1 MKQIFALLL
10 ILLTA
15 GSCGSG
21 VKKEQS
27 ANELATQITLAV
39 TNYPLFFFTQA
50 IAGDKSEL
58 IFPVPGDTDPAYF
71 EPGADVVSTYQSAE
85 IIFIN
90 GAGYE
95 SWIDKVS
102 LPQRKI
108 VNTTSKVSDQYIRER
123 GMSHSHGP
131 DGEHDH
137 AETAF
142 TTWLD
147 QSIALEQAKLIYE
160 TLKNAYPESSQIFDA
175 NFKAL
180 KEELTALDTQMEKA
194 FSSWADASVSASHPV
209 YQYLGA
215 GYGLHIHSEHWEPG
229 QKVDP
234 DVVKAFI
241 ESLHKNDSQMML
253 WEGDPHPE
261 TRKLLEEADI
271 KVVVFLPCGNKPGQ
285 GDYLTVMRQ
294 NLENLD
300 SGDK

>member
-1 MKQIFALLL
+1 MKQIFALFV

-15 GSCGSG
+15 SSCGNS
-21 VKKEQS
+21 VYKEQS
-27 ANELATQITLAV
+27 GTEHPAQITLAV
-39 TNYPLFFFTQA
+39 SNYPLLYFTQE
-50 IAGDKSEL
+50 IAGDEFVV
-58 IFPVPGDTDPAYF
+58 IFPVPGDIDPAFF
-71 EPGADVVSTYQSAE
+71 EPTGEQVSSYQSAE

-102 LPQRKI
+102 LPRRKI
-108 VNTTSKVSDQYIRER
+108 VNTTAKVSDQYIREK

-160 TLKNAYPESSQIFDA
+160 TLKESYPESSELFEA

-180 KEELTALDTQMEKA
+180 EVELTALDTQMEKA

-215 GYGLHIHSEHWEPG
+215 RYGLHIYSEHWEPG
-229 QKVDP
+229 QKVEAE
-234 DVVKAFI
+234 DVKTFI
-241 ESLHKNDSQMML
+241 ESLHHNESQLML
-253 WEGDPHPE
+253 WEGEPHPE
-261 TRKLLEEADI
+261 TRKLLEEADV
-271 KVVVFLPCGNKPGQ
+271 KVVVFLPCGNRPAE
-285 GDYLTVMRQ
+285 GDYLTTMKQ
-294 NLENLD
+294 NLAKLD
-300 SGDK
+300 